1 MRTHS
6 RRLEK
11 VAFAKVTL
19 GSGLAS
25 KPNRIA
31 KSKKKH
37 IPRLVLDASLF
48 HRVATPH
55 SCRCSLTALI
65 RRCTGRPDA
74 RVRNNQLE
82 SLSDVRNLA
91 SGCYWIANN
100 RRVSV
105 QLLYPVRPG
114 LACLSGVSTE
124 ARAIT
129 RVLFPFIINLHRGQ
143 ISGHDQY
150 LHALISVQST
160 EYYCYNILGCY
171 PQAGGSS
178 RVHDKTFHAK
188 AKQG

>member
-1 MRTHS
+1 MRGSETTNW
-6 RRLEK
+6 K
-11 VAFAKVTL
+11 VYLMSGTWHLPVI
-19 GSGLAS
+19 GSPTTAGS
-25 KPNRIA
+25 Q
-31 KSKKKH
+31 
-37 IPRLVLDASLF
+37 
-48 HRVATPH
+48 
-55 SCRCSLTALI
+55 CSF
-65 RRCTGRPDA
+65 
-74 RVRNNQLE
+74 
-82 SLSDVRNLA
+82 
-91 SGCYWIANN
+91 
-100 RRVSV
+100 
-105 QLLYPVRPG
+105 YPVRPG
-114 LACLSGVSTE
+114 LACRSGVSTE